1 MSTSVIAKLRLVGY
15 AVAWAGLVWIGTL
28 PAHAQQPALAPL
40 SVIAT
45 LDVPRYMGR
54 WYEIAKFPNWF
65 QRMCASQT
73 QANYELQADGT
84 LRVLNRCR
92 NASGEWQ
99 EALGTARSV
108 AAVGTPK
115 LQVRFAPDWLAWLPL
130 VWGNYWVI
138 DLDADYQ
145 LVAVSE
151 PSREYLW
158 VLSRTPQVAPEVY
171 QALLQRLRAQGLDIE
186 RLERTPQQP

>member
-1 MSTSVIAKLRLVGY
+1 MSHSISFVRRFIAVWCWTCLALGSASAQEPTPTRADLQT
-15 AVAWAGLVWIGTL
+15 VAAI
-28 PAHAQQPALAPL
+28 
-40 SVIAT
+40 
-45 LDVPRYMGR
+45 DVPRYMGR
-54 WYEIAKFPNWF
+54 WYEVAKFPNWF
-65 QRMCASQT
+65 QRVCASQT
-73 QANYELQADGT
+73 QANYQLQDDGT
-84 LRVLNRCR
+84 VRVLNRCR
-92 NASGEWQ
+92 NANGEWK

-108 AAVGTPK
+108 GPVGSPK

-151 PSREYLW
+151 PQREYLW

-171 QALLQRLRAQGLDIE
+171 QALLQRLRVQGLDIE

>member
-1 MSTSVIAKLRLVGY
+1 MNRWTFIMRRCGWVVCAMTLTWGPAMAQEPTPSRADLHTIA
-15 AVAWAGLVWIGTL
+15 
-28 PAHAQQPALAPL
+28 
-40 SVIAT
+40 S
-45 LDVPRYMGR
+45 LDAPRYMGR

-65 QRMCASQT
+65 QRVCASQT
-73 QANYELQADGT
+73 QAHYELQTDGT
-84 LRVLNRCR
+84 VRVLNRCR
-92 NASGEWQ
+92 NASGEWK

-108 AAVGTPK
+108 GGVGSPK

-130 VWGNYWVI
+130 VWGNYWVV
-138 DLDADYQ
+138 DLDDDYQ
-145 LVAVSE
+145 LAAVSE

-171 QALLQRLRAQGLDIE
+171 QALLQRLRAQGLDTS

>member
-1 MSTSVIAKLRLVGY
+1 MNRWI
-15 AVAWAGLVWIGTL
+15 VAWRHVGWALCMGAFFMGQAMAQASA
-28 PAHAQQPALAPL
+28 PARADVQT
-40 SVIAT
+40 IAT
-45 LDVPRYMGR
+45 LDAPRYMGR

-65 QRMCASQT
+65 QRVCATQT

-84 LRVLNRCR
+84 VRVLNRCR
-92 NASGEWQ
+92 NASGEWK
-99 EALGTARSV
+99 EALGTARV
-108 AAVGTPK
+108 VGGAGSPK

-130 VWGNYWVI
+130 VWGHYWVI

-151 PSREYLW
+151 PTREYLW

-186 RLERTPQQP
+186 RLDRTPQRP

>member
-1 MSTSVIAKLRLVGY
+1 MSPNVIAALRRSGNIWGV
-15 AVAWAGLVWIGTL
+15 AVLLWWCTL
-28 PAHAQQPALAPL
+28 PAWAQSPPPLHTVPA
-40 SVIAT
+40 

-65 QRMCASQT
+65 QRVCASQT
-73 QANYELQADGT
+73 QASYALQPDGT
-84 LRVLNRCR
+84 VRVLNRCR
-92 NASGEWQ
+92 DANGEWK

-108 AAVGTPK
+108 GEAHSPK

-138 DLDADYQ
+138 DLDASYQ

-158 VLSRTPQVAPEVY
+158 VLSRTPQVATDVY
-171 QALLQRLRAQGLDIE
+171 QALLQRLRAQGLDTE
-186 RLERTPQQP
+186 RLERTPQLP